1 MVKTASPDTLLLN
14 VCKLL
19 IAHVRKVFLYYLAPK
34 DFPLNT
40 GPFYQCVN
48 TIIKSQFYYKPTLIV
63 KLAVSKEAAVL
74 LCPDGVG
81 CWRGVLAST
90 LAKERVCS
98 REIVGLLP
106 ITDFV
111 PTLSSPMVGVRRRV
125 NVVGFI
131 SEICIVFLWC
141 SGFFNLPKL
150 SRCDLREDCQGGDN
164 IDVVRSIHQRC
175 NPSLVGI

>member
-1 MVKTASPDTLLLN
+1 M
-14 VCKLL
+14 
-19 IAHVRKVFLYYLAPK
+19 
-34 DFPLNT
+34 NT
-40 GPFYQCVN
+40 GPFYQCVI
-48 TIIKSQFYYKPTLIV
+48 TIAKSQCCYGPTLIV

-98 REIVGLLP
+98 REMIGLLP
-106 ITDFV
+106 ITDFA
-111 PTLSSPMVGVRRRV
+111 PRLSSPMVGVRRWV

-141 SGFFNLPKL
+141 SGFFSLPKL
-150 SRCDLREDCQGGDN
+150 SRCDLREDRQGGDN
-164 IDVVRSIHQRC
+164 IGMVRIVHQRC
-175 NPSLVGI
+175 NPRLISI